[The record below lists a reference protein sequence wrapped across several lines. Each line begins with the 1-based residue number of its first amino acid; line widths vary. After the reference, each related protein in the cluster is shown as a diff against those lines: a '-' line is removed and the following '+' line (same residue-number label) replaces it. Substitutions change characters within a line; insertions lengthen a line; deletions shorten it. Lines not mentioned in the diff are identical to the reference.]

1 MTKPRSLDPVDAP
14 ENLDLGALSELLG
27 FHLRMAQVSMHRDFT
42 ATLAPLDLTQRQW
55 AVLQLIAANPGV
67 SQAELAT
74 TLDTDR
80 ATMMATIDR
89 LDERGFLLR
98 ERSKA
103 DRRRSELRLTLRGRA
118 MLNDAQR
125 SIDKHENRFHSLF
138 SDSELETLLAALG
151 RIKRAGLG

>member
-1 MTKPRSLDPVDAP
+1 MTNPRSLDPVDATA
-14 ENLDLGALSELLG
+14 NLDLGALSELLG
-27 FHLRMAQVSMHRDFT
+27 FHLRMAQVAMHRDFT
-42 ATLAPLDLTQRQW
+42 ATLSHLDLTQRQW
-55 AVLQLIAANPGV
+55 AVMQLIAANPGV
-67 SQAELAT
+67 SQADLAT
-74 TLDTDR
+74 ALDTDR

-103 DRRRSELRLTLRGRA
+103 DRRRSELSLTLRGRA

-138 SDSELETLLAALG
+138 SGPELETLLEALN